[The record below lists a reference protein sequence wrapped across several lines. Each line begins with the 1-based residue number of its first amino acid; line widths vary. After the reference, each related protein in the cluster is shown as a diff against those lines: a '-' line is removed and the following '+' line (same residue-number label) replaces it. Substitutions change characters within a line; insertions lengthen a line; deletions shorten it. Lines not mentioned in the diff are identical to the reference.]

1 MAGVTRAPSVRAA
14 AAIVVATTALAW
26 FVIAPWDW
34 STVDAAGRPLDT
46 GQPWADLFGVAVVS
60 GLAVAI
66 VVRRQP
72 AAVLWAP
79 VAGVVTM
86 AVLYTWRA
94 SQARVPG
101 TNLWFF
107 GLIGVLIPLALLG
120 TFGGAWLAIRSARRE
135 D

>member
-1 MAGVTRAPSVRAA
+1 MTRAPSVRAA

-60 GLAVAI
+60 GLAVAM

-86 AVLYTWRA
+86 AALYTWRA

-107 GLIGVLIPLALLG
+107 GLIGEVDRVPVAEEH
-120 TFGGAWLAIRSARRE
+120 GGMTG
-135 D
+135 